1 MPSGTLYTAGRVIVS
16 RLYFSATR
24 VLANYAM
31 VLIKSSCRPGNWA
44 MAESSVETLLVVND
58 MTEPAHTVLS
68 AFVGRDSS
76 SPSPM
81 ALLPQRPI
89 SIE

>member
-1 MPSGTLYTAGRVIVS
+1 
-16 RLYFSATR
+16 
-24 VLANYAM
+24 
-31 VLIKSSCRPGNWA
+31 